1 MAAKYEP
8 LARLLTASH
17 PQPVTLTFDAV
28 DRLIGGLPP
37 SARGYREWWGN
48 RSNPA
53 GGQSAAWIDE
63 GYLVERVRLGV
74 DVTFVVA
81 AGPRPVR
88 VPRAPAQAKS
98 RLRPILDG
106 IDQLTEVL
114 RRAGYPSIVAAV
126 AEHSV
131 FLHPETVAQ
140 AKGAAIFATV
150 RWMGHVGEFEDLP
163 DGRRVMLDDNLSPTV
178 AFTYAANLAAGRDVQ
193 FNHVWP
199 SSKNPDAYTAL
210 WNLFATPAFL
220 AKPTDT
226 AKHPEV
232 RDALRFRAFDL
243 YGRHP
248 ADQPDPVEPAGY
260 RDLTWAAHPALVP
273 DLEAVFRT
281 RLRSTPKSRPAIA
294 CRKIGWL
301 FSGWKPDP
309 AI

>member
-17 PQPVTLTFDAV
+17 PQPVTLSFDAV

-150 RWMGHVGEFEDLP
+150 R
-163 DGRRVMLDDNLSPTV
+163 R
-178 AFTYAANLAAGRDVQ
+178 
-193 FNHVWP
+193 
-199 SSKNPDAYTAL
+199 
-210 WNLFATPAFL
+210 
-220 AKPTDT
+220 
-226 AKHPEV
+226 
-232 RDALRFRAFDL
+232 
-243 YGRHP
+243 
-248 ADQPDPVEPAGY
+248 
-260 RDLTWAAHPALVP
+260 
-273 DLEAVFRT
+273 
-281 RLRSTPKSRPAIA
+281 
-294 CRKIGWL
+294 
-301 FSGWKPDP
+301 
-309 AI
+309 